1 MEYWTEEKL
10 RIERAIERVTI
21 DSINR
26 QIQTMNDLLLKH
38 KDRLEYLMSISNN
51 QTKIDFDENDTNQ
64 Y

>member
-26 QIQTMNDLLLKH
+26 QIRTMNDLLLKH